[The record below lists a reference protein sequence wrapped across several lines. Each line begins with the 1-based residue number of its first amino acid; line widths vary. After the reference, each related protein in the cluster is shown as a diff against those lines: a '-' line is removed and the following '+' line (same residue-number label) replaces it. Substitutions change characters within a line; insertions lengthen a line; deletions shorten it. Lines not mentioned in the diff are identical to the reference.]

1 VLDAGEARGLF
12 AGQRLDVWR
21 PGIDLMDD
29 DLMKLGDDVWVGSV
43 VVTSLSGKGR
53 ARARLTEGEVQPGDV
68 VRPCSLSGGPTLS
81 LKTR

>member
-1 VLDAGEARGLF
+1 
-12 AGQRLDVWR
+12 
-21 PGIDLMDD
+21 
-29 DLMKLGDDVWVGSV
+29 MKLGDDVWVGSV

-53 ARARLTEGEVQPGDV
+53 ARARLTVGEVQAGDV